1 MSNQIESWATWSLL
15 RMQFVTAN
23 LDAEVLQWPGGSLI
37 ATFLCIVAMIK
48 STFADYHQQ
57 LGNDLRGVAI
67 AA

>member
-1 MSNQIESWATWSLL
+1 MSSQIDSWATWTLL

-48 STFADYHQQ
+48 LTFANYHPQ